1 MKGYRC
7 KCGAKIQSDAVLCAK
22 CMQEFEDRHAHDRH
36 WQLHGTNSP
45 MGRLVRH
52 RMAMNKRWYWRLDLA
67 SFASFVIAGVAIRV
81 AVDRHSLDNLLLAA
95 AAIFV
100 AVVMA
105 LFVIAL
111 RKFFDEQTEITGQI
125 FEQIAQQLPDERS
138 QP

>member
-7 KCGAKIQSDAVLCAK
+7 KCGAKILSEAVLCAK

-52 RMAMNKRWYWRLDLA
+52 RMAMDKRWYWLLELATAA
-67 SFASFVIAGVAIRV
+67 SFLLTGLVLAPVA
-81 AVDRHSLDNLLLAA
+81 HHAA
-95 AAIFV
+95 PLWLSAALAIFV

-111 RKFFDEQTEITGQI
+111 RKFLDEHTEITRQI
-125 FEQIAQQLPDERS
+125 FEQIDQQLFDEKS